1 MYRKKELGSTMTTR
15 KGLRPGGRSARV
27 QDAVHRAV
35 RSLQQETGRDGLT
48 VPAIAARAG
57 VRPSTIYRR
66 WGDLPQLLSDVA
78 VENLLPDSL
87 PPNTGSFRQDME
99 DWLAQYLE
107 EMSSEVGRTLLRDVL
122 CSTDPLNAG
131 QCAHCIEEQL
141 DLMREQ
147 ALARGETPPACQT
160 VMDYVIAPL
169 VYRILFTAEAPTYPF
184 AQALLNRVLAR
195 VVDIEV

>member
-1 MYRKKELGSTMTTR
+1 MPPIGASPLISV
-15 KGLRPGGRSARV
+15 P
-27 QDAVHRAV
+27 
-35 RSLQQETGRDGLT
+35 RSLDGLT

-57 VRPSTIYRR
+57 VTPSTIYRR

-78 VENLLPDSL
+78 VENLQPESL
-87 PPNTGSFRQDME
+87 PPDTGSFRQDME
-99 DWLAQYLE
+99 NWLAQYLE

-147 ALARGETPPACQT
+147 ALARGETPPTCQT
-160 VMDYVIAPL
+160 LMDYVIAPL
-169 VYRILFTAEAPTYPF
+169 VYRILFATETPAYAF
-184 AQALLNRVLAR
+184 AQALLDRVLAR
-195 VVDIEV
+195 VVEIEV